1 MSMANGLSRSLRVR
15 GSLRSGVSSILFVLL
30 YGQRPVW
37 RTLPVLGVG
46 LLLNPLKVFRRRES
60 YQAL

>member
-1 MSMANGLSRSLRVR
+1 MAKGLSRSLRVR

-30 YGQRPVW
+30 YMGSVLVW
-37 RTLPVLGVG
+37 RTLPVLSVG
-46 LLLNPLKVFRRRES
+46 LLLNPLDVFRRRES